1 MTVPRQS
8 EKAFMSAVIQFAR
21 LNGWLVFHAFDS
33 RRSGPGWPDLALCRP
48 PCLVLAEV
56 KSDRGFLSPR
66 QREWL
71 AALGECTNLE
81 TGVWRPSDW
90 PAIEATLGRRAA

>member
-8 EKAFMSAVIQFAR
+8 EKQFQETVVQFAK
-21 LNGWLVFHAFDS
+21 LHGWLVFHAFDS
-33 RRSGPGWPDLALCRP
+33 RRSEPGWPDLALCRP
-48 PCLVLAEV
+48 PRLVLAEL

-66 QREWL
+66 QKQWL

-81 TGVWRPSDW
+81 MGVWRPSDW
-90 PAIEATLGRRAA
+90 PHIEATLGRRAA